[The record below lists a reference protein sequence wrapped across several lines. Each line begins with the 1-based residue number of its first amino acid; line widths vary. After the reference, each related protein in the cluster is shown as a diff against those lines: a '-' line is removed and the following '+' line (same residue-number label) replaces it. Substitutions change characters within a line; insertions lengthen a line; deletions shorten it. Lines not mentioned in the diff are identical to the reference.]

1 MSEDL
6 TKKKEIEHL
15 KDAEKKYQS
24 YIEKRNEFN
33 DMAKVLREE
42 RDMLNDSRKD
52 LKGKIDKIKKER
64 DDLVAKMR
72 HHQKIRNK
80 LQEEAK

>member
-1 MSEDL
+1 MSDDS
-6 TKKKEIEHL
+6 TKKKEIEQL

-52 LKGKIDKIKKER
+52 LKGKIDKIKKISELR
-64 DDLVAKMR
+64 TMFSR
-72 HHQKIRNK
+72 G
-80 LQEEAK
+80 